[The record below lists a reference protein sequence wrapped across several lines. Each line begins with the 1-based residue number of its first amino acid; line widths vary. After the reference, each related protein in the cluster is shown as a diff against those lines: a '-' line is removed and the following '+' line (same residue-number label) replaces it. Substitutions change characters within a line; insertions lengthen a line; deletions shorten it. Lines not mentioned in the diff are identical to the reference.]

1 MSLIQPHNSPHIQFI
16 KSLYSSCSF
25 FLFFLNGK
33 MSFELDLI
41 FLAITKMLGDVA
53 EKMGVGGE
61 WLERMKLYWFWHLH
75 LVHECTLY
83 FPSAGFCT
91 AELCILWFPWAA
103 CMGKKKVFKRKQSN
117 KAINKH
123 RKPWGTAEQLIN
135 SNNEG
140 DCTNRKK
147 NHWQSLRH

>member
-1 MSLIQPHNSPHIQFI
+1 
-16 KSLYSSCSF
+16 
-25 FLFFLNGK
+25 
-33 MSFELDLI
+33 MSFEMHLI

-140 DCTNRKK
+140 DCTNRKRTTDRISDINRKQWGSDSLMSKYWVKK
-147 NHWQSLRH
+147 NKKQKT